1 MSFQSIKNDDPTKS
15 MITTPPQPHLTALV
29 VEDDEHIGQLVKFI
43 VEREGFKVVLA
54 SDGRAALELIGSLH
68 PPAIV
73 ILDVMLP
80 YFDGFQLTARIR
92 ENAQWKDCPIVMLT
106 AKSQEKDIVR
116 GLDAGANDY
125 MLKPFLPEELRA
137 RIRRLV
143 KKPAPPS

>member
-1 MSFQSIKNDDPTKS
+1 
-15 MITTPPQPHLTALV
+15 MITDSPEPQLTALV
-29 VEDDEHIGQLVKFI
+29 VEDDEHIGQLIKFI

-54 SDGRAALELIGSLH
+54 SDGRAALELIESLR
-68 PPAIV
+68 PPTIV

-80 YFDGFQLTARIR
+80 YFDGFQLTAHIR
-92 ENAQWKDCPIVMLT
+92 ENTQWKDCPIVMLT

>member
-1 MSFQSIKNDDPTKS
+1 M
-15 MITTPPQPHLTALV
+15 TPSSPEAQLTALV
-29 VEDDEHIGQLVKFI
+29 VEDDEHIGQLIKFI

-54 SDGRAALELIGSLH
+54 SDGRAAIELIESLC

-80 YFDGFQLTARIR
+80 YFDGFQLTAHIR

-143 KKPAPPS
+143 KRPPPLS